1 MEVWSVRLCTDYN
14 LCLLL
19 FFHFFQCQ
27 LINSQVWVSGNI
39 VSVWGIFRMRF
50 EHYVIEVG
58 NCCTSIS
65 WYVWFHVSILY
76 LISCS
81 QSTVRWPWLQIPL
94 LSFRPATDKVALLIG
109 NLNYSHHPDLM
120 APTMDVH
127 EMANLLQQLG
137 FRVVSLLDLTREEM
151 LAAIDKF
158 LLLLDRGVYGEFNT
172 VQYSGGYITME
183 NVFWIEVFSETLKS

>member
-1 MEVWSVRLCTDYN
+1 M
-14 LCLLL
+14 
-19 FFHFFQCQ
+19 
-27 LINSQVWVSGNI
+27 
-39 VSVWGIFRMRF
+39 
-50 EHYVIEVG
+50 
-58 NCCTSIS
+58 
-65 WYVWFHVSILY
+65 
-76 LISCS
+76 
-81 QSTVRWPWLQIPL
+81 
-94 LSFRPATDKVALLIG
+94 SFRPATDKVALLIG

-172 VQYSGGYITME
+172 VQYSGGYISRE
-183 NVFWIEVFSETLKS
+183 NVF